1 MTKRANGEGSIYK
14 RSNGRWVGGVTLG
27 VDRETGKLIRK
38 YIYGKNQKDVK
49 NKINALKNEIAAGE
63 YVKPSDMT
71 VESWLNIWL
80 DTYCVHLKP
89 LTLSSYKTIIE
100 KHILSE
106 LNDVP
111 LQSLNT
117 HDIQGFINEL
127 QVSPKT
133 IKNIYGVLNKAL
145 NKAAELMYIKKNPC
159 KSVTLPKVVKPK
171 IRALSDEEIKDLF
184 KELKNTRYYDFY
196 KLALYTG
203 LRRGELLG
211 LTWDCYK
218 REDGYLY
225 VYRQLQIINGEYAF
239 ITPKGGKSRTVAL
252 PSVAI
257 ELIDGLKAN
266 DESEFIFHNEIG
278 EHYSISNIG
287 TVFRECVKKSGI
299 ENVTL
304 HDLRH
309 TYAVNALRAGDNI
322 KSVQNNLGHA
332 TPAFTLDRY
341 ATVTYDM
348 LKETQNKLQGFF
360 GTLDI

>member
-14 RSNGRWVGGVTLG
+14 RSNGRWVGGVTVG

-49 NKINALKNEIAAGE
+49 KKISELKNEIAAGE

-80 DTYCVHLKP
+80 NTYCVHLKP

-100 KHILSE
+100 KHILRE

-111 LQSLNT
+111 LQALNT
-117 HDIQGFINEL
+117 YDIQSFINNL
-127 QVSPKT
+127 TVSPKT

-145 NKAAELMYIKKNPC
+145 NKAAELSYIKKNPC
-159 KSVTLPKVVKPK
+159 GAVSLPKVAKPK
-171 IRALSDEEIKDLF
+171 IRALSDEEIKILF

-196 KLALYTG
+196 KLALFTG

-218 REDGYLY
+218 REAGYLY
-225 VYRQLQIINGEYAF
+225 VYRQLQMINGEYTF
-239 ITPKGGKSRTVAL
+239 ITPKGGKSRNVAL
-252 PSVAI
+252 PNVAI
-257 ELIDGLKAN
+257 EMIDGLKSN

-278 EHYSISNIG
+278 EHFSISNIG

-299 ENVTL
+299 ENATL

-309 TYAVNALRAGDNI
+309 TYAVNALRAGDNF

-341 ATVTYDM
+341 ATVTDDM
-348 LKETQNKLQGFF
+348 IRETQNKLQGFF
-360 GTLDI
+360 GTLEI

>member
-1 MTKRANGEGSIYK
+1 MTKRANGEGTICK
-14 RSNGRWVGGVTLG
+14 RAYGRWVGAVTLG
-27 VDRETGKLIRK
+27 IDRTTGKAIRK
-38 YIYGKNQKDVK
+38 FIYGKTQKDVM
-49 NKINALKNEIAAGE
+49 NKISALKSEVAAGE

-71 VESWLNIWL
+71 VELWLNIWL

-106 LNDVP
+106 LNNVP
-111 LQSLNT
+111 LQALNT
-117 HDIQGFINEL
+117 YDIQAFINNL
-127 QVSPKT
+127 TVSPKT

-159 KSVTLPKVVKPK
+159 GAVSLPKVAKPK
-171 IRALSDEEIKDLF
+171 IRALSDEEIKALF
-184 KELKNTRYYDFY
+184 KELKNTRYYDFC

-278 EHYSISNIG
+278 EHFSISNIG

-299 ENVTL
+299 ENATL

-309 TYAVNALRAGDNI
+309 TYAVNALRAGDNF

-360 GTLDI
+360 RTLDI